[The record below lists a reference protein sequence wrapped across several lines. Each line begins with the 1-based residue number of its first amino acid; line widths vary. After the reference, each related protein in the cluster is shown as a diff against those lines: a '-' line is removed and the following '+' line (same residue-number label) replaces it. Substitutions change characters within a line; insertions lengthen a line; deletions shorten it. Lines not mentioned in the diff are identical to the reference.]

1 MFMSYCCFLVE
12 KAEKEKKKISFLSLW
27 SLFIKKKRKNVR
39 CVALQK
45 CIWCKNAFGAKM
57 HLVQKCIWCKNAFGA
72 KMHLVQKCI
81 WCKNAF
87 GAKMHFCNA
96 TQCTHFVEQNVQPS
110 KCKANA
116 QTQASIFYLSF
127 ICYQFNCIF
136 HAFRG
141 VSPSLFSAFSI

>member
-57 HLVQKCIWCKNAFGA
+57 HLVQKCIWC
-72 KMHLVQKCI
+72 
-81 WCKNAF
+81 
-87 GAKMHFCNA
+87 NA